1 MCVTEKRDVCY
12 ASEKQGL
19 KTHIKARKI
28 KVYIYIDDKRYINKR
43 KSEHIKSL
51 SQFESELHLV
61 KE

>member
-28 KVYIYIDDKRYINKR
+28 KVYIYIYIYR
-43 KSEHIKSL
+43 
-51 SQFESELHLV
+51 Q
-61 KE
+61 